1 MPFIRTSLSQGEID
15 LRILQGLQSE
25 MCSVVLFQTLF
36 TDVYKIYHSNN
47 CEFSYPK
54 SLKVGSC
61 KCNNTLTVAFIVP
74 ASVEQIA
81 NSLGNGLK

>member
-1 MPFIRTSLSQGEID
+1 
-15 LRILQGLQSE
+15 
-25 MCSVVLFQTLF
+25 MCSAELFQTLF
-36 TDVYKIYHSNN
+36 TDDYKIYHSNN